1 MSGAAELQGLR
12 TQALDFAPDLLA
24 LQERPPQRLP
34 RALLWSVSALFGLLT
49 LWAVFGKLDIIV
61 SAEGRLVPQQFTRV
75 VQPVDGG
82 RVQELLVRE
91 GDPVKAGQ
99 VLMRLDAQA
108 AQADLGVLTQDEATR
123 VLTLRRIDA
132 ELKGLPFTQKPGDPP
147 ALYAEILAQYS
158 ARRRAFEDS
167 VRQEQETLNK
177 ARQELEAARQ
187 IEKKLEQT
195 LPILREQ
202 AAAQENLA
210 ASGFVSPLAAKD
222 KVRERLER
230 EQDLKA
236 QQASIEAL
244 KAVIAQAERR
254 IASVRSAYESELQG
268 QRVQASGELSRLR
281 GELSKQTHRA
291 GLLELRAPVDGTVT
305 DLNSL
310 AVGAVA
316 PAGSVLL
323 KVVPTDEPLMAE
335 VTVRNEDA
343 GYVTPGQ
350 RVRVKVAT
358 YSFQKHGMLEGEV
371 RTLAAD
377 SADEAASARSA
388 APGQSPIGAALQQPL
403 GYRALIQL
411 DRQQFVSSA
420 DGKTLRLSAG
430 MLVSAEVHQGRRT
443 VLEYLL
449 SPIQKVGGE
458 AARER

>member
-1 MSGAAELQGLR
+1 MSATAELRGLR

-91 GDPVKAGQ
+91 GDMVQAGQ

-108 AQADLGVLTQDEATR
+108 AQADLGILANDEATR
-123 VLTLRRIDA
+123 ALTLRRIDA
-132 ELKGLPFTQKPGDPP
+132 ELQGLPFIQKAGDPP
-147 ALYAEILAQYS
+147 ALYAEILAQYG

-167 VRQEQETLNK
+167 IRQEQETLNK

-187 IEKKLEQT
+187 VEKKLEQT

-254 IASVRSAYESELQG
+254 IASVRSAYESELQS

-281 GELSKQTHRA
+281 GELAKQTHRA

-305 DLNSL
+305 ELNSL

-323 KVVPTDEPLMAE
+323 KVVPANEPLMAE

-343 GYVTPGQ
+343 GYVAPGQ
-350 RVRVKVAT
+350 RVRIKVAA
-358 YSFQKHGMLEGEV
+358 YPFQKHGMLEGAV
-371 RTLAAD
+371 LTLSAD
-377 SADEAASARSA
+377 SADDASAQR
-388 APGQSPIGAALQQPL
+388 APLGQSSVGSALQQPL
-403 GYRALIQL
+403 GYRALVKL
-411 DRQQFVSSA
+411 DSQTFQSQA
-420 DGKTLRLSAG
+420 DGRPLRLSAG
-430 MLVSAEVHQGRRT
+430 LLVSAEVHQGRRT